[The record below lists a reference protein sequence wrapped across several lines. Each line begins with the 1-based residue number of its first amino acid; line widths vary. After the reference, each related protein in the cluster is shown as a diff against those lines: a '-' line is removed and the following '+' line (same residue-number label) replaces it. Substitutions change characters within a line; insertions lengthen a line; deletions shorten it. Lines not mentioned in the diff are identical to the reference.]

1 MYAKNSKRRL
11 VQDWT
16 SVDGATAEIAQYGQT
31 IARGTIDGVTS
42 DGAIVW
48 VQDDSGR
55 RRLFER
61 CESYEVWV
69 PHDNIG
75 LIYRVSKSIHASART
90 A

>member
-31 IARGTIDGVTS
+31 IARGIIDGVTS

-48 VQDDSGR
+48 VQNDSGR

-61 CESYEVWV
+61 SESYEVWV